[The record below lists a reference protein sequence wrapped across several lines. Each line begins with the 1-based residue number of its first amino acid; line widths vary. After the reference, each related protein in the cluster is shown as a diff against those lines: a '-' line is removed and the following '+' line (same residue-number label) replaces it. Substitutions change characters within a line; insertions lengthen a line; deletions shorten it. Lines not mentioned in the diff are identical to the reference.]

1 MFILIWVG
9 AEFLDVEAEVSG
21 SDVSEDEKVDE
32 DGFEESFVD
41 DATQREDTAMYLRY
55 RLTSWS

>member
-1 MFILIWVG
+1 M
-9 AEFLDVEAEVSG
+9 EAEVSG
-21 SDVSEDEKVDE
+21 SDVSEDERVDE

-55 RLTSWS
+55 RLTS